1 MEVNIVRT
9 IGYIRVSSEGQNI
22 SRQKK
27 SLSDNGCTEFYI
39 EKISG
44 ASMERP
50 KLNEMLDSL
59 NTGDVVIVHEISRLS
74 RSTKDLLTIVEIM
87 KVKGAKLKSITDS
100 WLDLSDDNPMSELLF
115 TIFSGLAQF
124 EREMIKQ
131 RQKEGIEIAKSEGK
145 YRGKKTKLIEGGKEE
160 QRMKAIIAAYKQG
173 KSIND
178 IRMTFRVGTGTI
190 YRLLEREGLK
200 E

>member
-1 MEVNIVRT
+1 MRT

-22 SRQKK
+22 ARQKK

-59 NTGDVVIVHEISRLS
+59 SMGDMVIVHEISRLS
-74 RSTKDLLTIVEIM
+74 RSTKDLLTIVEVI
-87 KVKGAKLKSITDS
+87 KDKGAKLKSITDS

-124 EREMIKQ
+124 ERKMIKQ

-145 YRGKKTKLIEGGKEE
+145 YRGKKTKLVEGGKEE
-160 QRMKAIIAAYKQG
+160 QRMKAILAAYKQG

-200 E
+200 D

>member
-1 MEVNIVRT
+1 MRT
-9 IGYIRVSSEGQNI
+9 IAYIRVSSEGQNVA
-22 SRQKK
+22 RQKK

-50 KLNEMLDSL
+50 KLNEMLNSL
-59 NTGDVVIVHEISRLS
+59 NTGDMVIVHEISRLS
-74 RSTKDLLTIVEIM
+74 RSTKDLLTIVEII
-87 KVKGAKLKSITDS
+87 KDKGAKLKSITDS

-124 EREMIKQ
+124 ERKMIKQ

-145 YRGKKTKLIEGGKEE
+145 YRGRKTKLVEGGKEE

-190 YRLLEREGLK
+190 YRLLEREGLRD
-200 E
+200 

>member
-1 MEVNIVRT
+1 MRT

-22 SRQKK
+22 ARQKE

-39 EKISG
+39 EKVSG

-50 KLNEMLDSL
+50 KLNEMLEGL
-59 NTGDVVIVHEISRLS
+59 NIGDMIIVHEISRLS
-74 RSTKDLLTIVEIM
+74 RSTKDLLTIVELI
-87 KVKGAKLKSITDS
+87 KEKGAKLKSVTDS

-124 EREMIKQ
+124 ERKMNKQ
-131 RQKEGIEIAKSEGK
+131 RQKEGIEIAKSKGK
-145 YRGKKTKLIEGGKEE
+145 YRGRKTKLVEGGKEE
-160 QRMKAIIAAYKQG
+160 QRMKAIIAAYKKG

-178 IRMTFRVGTGTI
+178 IRTTFRVGTGTI

-200 E
+200 N

>member
-1 MEVNIVRT
+1 MRT

-22 SRQKK
+22 ARQKK

-59 NTGDVVIVHEISRLS
+59 SMGDMVIVHEISRLS
-74 RSTKDLLTIVEIM
+74 RSTKDLLTIVEII
-87 KVKGAKLKSITDS
+87 KDKGAKLKSITDS

-124 EREMIKQ
+124 ERKMIKQ

-145 YRGKKTKLIEGGKEE
+145 YRGKKTKLVEGGKEE
-160 QRMKAIIAAYKQG
+160 QRMKAILAAYKQG

-200 E
+200 N